1 MSWSFGE
8 STLVGINVQ
17 CFPTLILIISSH
29 LILLFLQLLFSVSLA
44 HIREFL
50 LFELLL
56 EGILLKVEALSM
68 RLLHLLLSLLL

>member
-8 STLVGINVQ
+8 RTFLGINVQ

-56 EGILLKVEALSM
+56 EDILLKVEALSM